1 MTDHRYSGASPHG
14 VTKISFPLYQRYP
27 LLGAF
32 VKRPGLAAMFGYFAL
47 IAAASSLQWSWLPQ
61 WLQLWTPLLDIMR
74 KIFPVFDNMD
84 QLLSAKGFGHRG
96 AVVNHLF
103 MAGWLYTVPRLI
115 ISTAAV
121 VSVSR
126 KEWIRWASSIPVRS
140 CLFFYLAAAVFA
152 FASFGSIVFG
162 YWVPDER
169 PLFAFHRFDFALF
182 MISTLFYVAYMS
194 AFGLEIFSV
203 ALLLTWQR
211 NT

>member
-140 CLFFYLAAAVFA
+140 CLFFTWPQQFSLLHHLGRL
-152 FASFGSIVFG
+152 SLDIG
-162 YWVPDER
+162 YR
-169 PLFAFHRFDFALF
+169 TSGLCLHFIALT
-182 MISTLFYVAYMS
+182 SPYS
-194 AFGLEIFSV
+194 
-203 ALLLTWQR
+203 
-211 NT
+211 